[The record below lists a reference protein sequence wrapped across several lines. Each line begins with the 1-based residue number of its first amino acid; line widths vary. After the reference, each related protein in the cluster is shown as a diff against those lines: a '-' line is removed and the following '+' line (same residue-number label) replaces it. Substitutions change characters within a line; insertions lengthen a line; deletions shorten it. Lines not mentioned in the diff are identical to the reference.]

1 MTGLSDDQRSN
12 FQLMKALGAYTRQE
26 PKKRTETLI
35 KFSQR
40 IQSQPEI
47 RTDLAAWGLEFSSEL
62 ESFKGRVL
70 PPGGWG
76 VGGIIVTNMTLQ
88 WLLLW
93 TCLVINLPCRFF
105 PPNFEC

>member
-1 MTGLSDDQRSN
+1 MTGLSEDQRSN

-26 PKKRTETLI
+26 PKKRTETLM

-47 RTDLAAWGLEFSSEL
+47 RTDLAAWGLQFSSEL

-70 PPGGWG
+70 PPG
-76 VGGIIVTNMTLQ
+76 L
-88 WLLLW
+88 
-93 TCLVINLPCRFF
+93 F
-105 PPNFEC
+105 

>member
-40 IQSQPEI
+40 IHSQPEI
-47 RTDLAAWGLEFSSEL
+47 KTDLAAFGLEFSTEL

-70 PPGGWG
+70 PPGETKFTDHNKIHVRDDSREDSG
-76 VGGIIVTNMTLQ
+76 
-88 WLLLW
+88 
-93 TCLVINLPCRFF
+93 R
-105 PPNFEC
+105 E